1 MEMMDK
7 YFDIV
12 KSQLCEIQKDE
23 VENID
28 KASDLMFETLQNDG
42 LIYVF
47 GSGHLVLCQEKGLI
61 K

>member
-23 VENID
+23 VENL
-28 KASDLMFETLQNDG
+28 S
-42 LIYVF
+42 LI
-47 GSGHLVLCQEKGLI
+47 HI
-61 K
+61 